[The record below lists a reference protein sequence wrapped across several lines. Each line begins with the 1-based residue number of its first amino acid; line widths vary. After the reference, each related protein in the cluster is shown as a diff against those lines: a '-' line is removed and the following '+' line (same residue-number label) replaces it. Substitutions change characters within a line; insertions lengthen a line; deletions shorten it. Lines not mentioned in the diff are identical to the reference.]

1 MNVLS
6 PRGLLLDRVQERHEL
21 GVCVPRLGSG
31 HGEVQGRLPGLLGMS
46 GAVPDLEA
54 IEIDMPIASPDG
66 EEEVQALHRA
76 WLERCP
82 VYLALTKPPSVKTTV
97 SRTA

>member
-1 MNVLS
+1 MSCRRDVCWSIVSKNATNSACVC
-6 PRGLLLDRVQERHEL
+6 RGWVQATVKCKADLR
-21 GVCVPRLGSG
+21 
-31 HGEVQGRLPGLLGMS
+31 GLLGMS

-54 IEIDMPIASPDG
+54 IEIDMQIASPDG
-66 EEEVQALHRA
+66 AEKVQALHRA